1 MRGRGWIFSAILHA
15 VVIALA
21 AFGVPHLFEPEPPAE
36 PEPIVV
42 GLVEIAE
49 QASAPAPK
57 PAPPAPPP
65 APKPAPKKVEPE
77 PKPEKPLPEAKE
89 KAPEPTPP
97 PPEPAPKP
105 VVKSEP
111 EPVPEPPPPEPK
123 LEPTPEETP
132 EPPPEPKPEEK
143 VEPEPKPVEAPKP
156 PPKPKPPADLNSL
169 LKNLAPDEPK
179 PPAKEVQ
186 KDAEKPQP
194 QLSELLESVAAAPE
208 DAASPDEQTRPE
220 SAPSLTG
227 PLAATIA
234 GAIRRKVEENWSV
247 PAGVEGAANLL
258 VSLTL
263 ELAPDGGVLSVQI
276 TDYAR
281 YSVDTAYRAMTDSAK
296 RAVLKASPF
305 DILREHA
312 DKYDQWRVITMTF
325 RPPV

>member
-1 MRGRGWIFSAILHA
+1 MRGRGWIFSAILHGA
-15 VVIALA
+15 VIALA
-21 AFGVPHLFEPEPPAE
+21 AFGLPRLFEAEPPTE

-65 APKPAPKKVEPE
+65 TPKKVEPE
-77 PKPEKPLPEAKE
+77 PKPEKPLPEAVE
-89 KAPEPTPP
+89 KAPEPAPP

-105 VVKSEP
+105 VIKSEP
-111 EPVPEPPPPEPK
+111 EPVPEPPPEPK
-123 LEPTPEETP
+123 VEPTPEQKP
-132 EPPPEPKPEEK
+132 EPPPEPTLEEK
-143 VEPEPKPVEAPKP
+143 VEPEKKPVEPPKP
-156 PPKPKPPADLNSL
+156 PPKPKPPADLSSL
-169 LKNLAPDEPK
+169 LKNLEPEEPK
-179 PPAKEVQ
+179 PRAEETDK
-186 KDAEKPQP
+186 KAEKPQP
-194 QLSELLESVAAAPE
+194 QLSELLESVAKAPE

-220 SAPSLTG
+220 AAPALTG

-234 GAIRRKVEENWSV
+234 GVIRRKVEENWSV

-258 VSLTL
+258 VALTL

-276 TDYAR
+276 ADYAR
-281 YSVDTAYRAMTDSAK
+281 YGVDIAFRTMADSAK

-305 DILREHA
+305 EILREHA